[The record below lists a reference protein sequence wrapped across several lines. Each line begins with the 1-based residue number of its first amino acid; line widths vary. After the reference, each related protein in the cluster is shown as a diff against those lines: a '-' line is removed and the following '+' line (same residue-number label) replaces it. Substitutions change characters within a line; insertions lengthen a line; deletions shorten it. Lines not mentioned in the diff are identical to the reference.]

1 MAINSLLFKELCEV
15 MIRKKSQVYKEIKK
29 IEDSQLVSREDAA
42 YILAHREEIRL
53 SKYINR
59 EELREIRTNILQI
72 NKSEPT
78 KLIKKEIDKKII
90 SFNIYLE
97 KILSEIREP
106 LLPEKIFSEAKKMT
120 QYYPYFYILENSIRN
135 LILIVMKK
143 NYGVNWWKD
152 EIEKNRNFNA
162 VCKKVK
168 TRKEAEDECRWH
180 GKRKAHEIFYVDI
193 DDLRKIVKDY
203 WPASKANFK
212 ALLKRISWFDNMLE
226 TINMSRRIIA
236 HNNPLSER
244 DFNRVKIN
252 LQDWCD
258 QIKLAKEKLGV

>member
-1 MAINSLLFKELCEV
+1 MAINPLLFKELCEV
-15 MIRKKSQVYKEIKK
+15 MIRKRSQVYREIKK

-42 YILAHREEIRL
+42 YILAHREGIRL

-78 KLIKKEIDKKII
+78 KLIKKETDKKII

-97 KILSEIREP
+97 KILREIREP

-152 EIEKNRNFNA
+152 SKL
-162 VCKKVK
+162 
-168 TRKEAEDECRWH
+168 EAESSR
-180 GKRKAHEIFYVDI
+180 RKAQRTIFFQLFHHFYTI
-193 DDLRKIVKDY
+193 F
-203 WPASKANFK
+203 W
-212 ALLKRISWFDNMLE
+212 LLTPGFLFVIS
-226 TINMSRRIIA
+226 
-236 HNNPLSER
+236 
-244 DFNRVKIN
+244 
-252 LQDWCD
+252 
-258 QIKLAKEKLGV
+258 